1 MHKHNKAHKRM
12 LKTFTDDELKTVLRE
27 KFGLA
32 DFRPGQLESI
42 QTLFKEHKLLCIKP
56 TGYGKSLLY
65 QLPSCLLHGITVVI
79 SPLLALIRDQIDQ
92 LTHRFSLSATSI
104 NSDQTEEE
112 NQRAHADV
120 LAGRAHI
127 LFISPEQIDHT
138 ERFAFLL
145 QLPITLLV
153 IDEAHCISTWGHD
166 FRPSYRQILTLTRAL
181 EQKPSRLHILALTAT
196 ADSRVE
202 KDITQQL
209 STPLKPM
216 RVWREN
222 MDRPNLY
229 LSVIPVKGVGAKLA
243 LCHDL
248 LLQLPAHG
256 LIYCATRDHTE
267 LVAEYL
273 QKQGIEIIAYHAGLS
288 PEEKRT
294 IQHGFARNQYRVIAA
309 TTALGMGID
318 KQDLRFIIHFDIPG
332 SITAYYQ
339 EIGRA
344 GRDGLKAEIVL
355 LYDPMDRRVQD
366 YFIDSALPTMAD
378 FEIVLH
384 TIATSPTPLRLM
396 DIKRLTGLH
405 PTRVTTVL
413 AELIEQGFLKK
424 TSLDGAQIYQLLP
437 NKERRH
443 PNLQRYIVQAQVK
456 NEELRKMLFYAEQK
470 NQCRMLLLR
479 SGLGDVTATP
489 CGRCDLC
496 QQTHPKPL
504 PNSKGAL
511 DYLLTRPIPIA
522 ATKRE
527 QLSQGFSLFS
537 SELRMPP
544 FLEFM
549 HTRRTKETVDPE
561 ILALTLKHISK
572 LPFTLSGIIL
582 LPSRT
587 WKGQMALAEALA
599 HQLRLPLLSN
609 LLTWK
614 VVPAKRQGELFNNDQ
629 RHENVHK
636 KMHATMRLKNT
647 SRAWILL
654 DDYIGS
660 GATLR
665 EAARALREITSDPL
679 IPVTIA
685 SVTWTLGKSGFI

>member
-1 MHKHNKAHKRM
+1 M
-12 LKTFTDDELKTVLRE
+12 LTEFTSDYLKIVLRD
-27 KFGLA
+27 KFGMA
-32 DFRPGQLESI
+32 EFRPGQLEAI
-42 QTLFKEHKLLCIKP
+42 QTLFRERKLLCIQP

-65 QLPSCLLHGITVVI
+65 QLPSCLLHGMTVVI

-92 LTHRFSLSATSI
+92 LTHRFSLSAVSI

-112 NQRAHADV
+112 NQIARANV
-120 LAGRAHI
+120 LAGKVQI

-145 QLPITLLV
+145 QLPIALLV

-166 FRPSYRQILTLTRAL
+166 FRPSYRQILTLTGAL
-181 EQKPSRLHILALTAT
+181 EQKQSYVHILALTAT
-196 ADSRVE
+196 ADNRVE

-209 STPLKPM
+209 STPLMPM
-216 RVWREN
+216 RVSREK

-229 LSVIPVKGVGAKLA
+229 LSVFPVSGMSAKLA

-256 LIYCATRDHTE
+256 VIYCATRDHTE

-273 QKQGIEIIAYHAGLS
+273 HKQGVEIIAYHAGLP

-294 IQHGFARNQYRVIAA
+294 LQNGFARNQYRVIAA

-318 KQDLRFIIHFDIPG
+318 KKDLRFILHFDIPG

-355 LYDPMDRRVQD
+355 LYDPSDRRVQD
-366 YFIDSALPTMAD
+366 HFIDSALPTMAD
-378 FEIVLH
+378 FEIVLD
-384 TIATSPTPLRLM
+384 TIAKALTPPRLT

-405 PTRVTTVL
+405 PTRATIVL

-424 TSLDGAQIYQLLP
+424 ASLDGVQTYQLLP
-437 NKERRH
+437 NHARRS
-443 PNLQRYIVQAQVK
+443 PNLQRYITQSKVK
-456 NEELRKMLFYAEQK
+456 NEELNKMLFYAEQK
-470 NQCRMLLLR
+470 KQCRMLLLR
-479 SGLGDVTATP
+479 EALGDLTATA
-489 CGRCDLC
+489 CERCDLC
-496 QQTHPKPL
+496 QKTHPKPL
-504 PNSKGAL
+504 PNAKNAL
-511 DYLLTRPIPIA
+511 DYLLTRPAPIA

-549 HTRRTKETVDPE
+549 HTRRSKETVDPE
-561 ILALTLKHISK
+561 ILGLLVQNISK
-572 LPFTLSGIIL
+572 LTPMPEGIIT

-587 WKGQMALAEALA
+587 WKAQMALAEALA
-599 HQLRLPLLSN
+599 HQLRVPLLPN

-614 VVPAKRQGELFNNDQ
+614 VVPAKRQGELLNNDQ

-636 KMHATMRLKNT
+636 KMQATMRLNKT
-647 SRAWILL
+647 SRAWVLL
-654 DDYIGS
+654 DDYVGS

-665 EAARALREITSDPL
+665 EAARALREITNDPL

-685 SVTWTLGKSGFI
+685 SVTWKLGKSGFI